1 MPLTFLLPKERESF
15 DKVYSIEEWE
25 VRQYFYLTSE
35 DKRFLERFNGRL
47 NRIAIIIQLGLIR
60 LMGYLPPNWENQ
72 VSPTIV
78 EFVLNQIYSS
88 NLQGVLLLKEY
99 GKWGKV
105 RTEHLQQILKHLD
118 YRRWQP
124 IMDEPIIEKW
134 LIERGMEHDNER
146 WLLEKLC

>member
-1 MPLTFLLPKERESF
+1 MPLTFLSPKERESF
-15 DKVYSIEEWE
+15 DKVHPIEEWE
-25 VRQYFYLTSE
+25 IRQYFYLTSE

-60 LMGYLPPNWENQ
+60 LMGYLPHNWENQ

-88 NLQGVLLLKEY
+88 NLQEVLLLKEY

-105 RTEHLQQILKHLD
+105 RTEHLQQILKYLD

-124 IMDEPIIEKW
+124 IMGVHQKVWGKIFLMY
-134 LIERGMEHDNER
+134 LIKK
-146 WLLEKLC
+146 LLSSIG